1 MDGGG
6 GGGGGRDRSTFDDDL
21 FRCVDAME
29 VNAIEA
35 SAAEGARDGE
45 RQGRLEGEHAGIQA
59 GFMIGLEIGF
69 YKASI
74 ETWSNLRPDIS
85 KSKRFQTQVSKLSEA
100 IQRLQSL
107 KAGDHEIDNAL
118 SGMRSSYTLIKIPL
132 YYLEIK
138 LLVSFDFEDF
148 NICSSCSMT

>member
-59 GFMIGLEIGF
+59 GFMIGLEVRRV
-69 YKASI
+69 
-74 ETWSNLRPDIS
+74 L
-85 KSKRFQTQVSKLSEA
+85 LSFA
-100 IQRLQSL
+100 VVL
-107 KAGDHEIDNAL
+107 AGLNGAL
-118 SGMRSSYTLIKIPL
+118 
-132 YYLEIK
+132 
-138 LLVSFDFEDF
+138 
-148 NICSSCSMT
+148 